1 MPASA
6 LRETRGLWLEGLF
19 VSLASGKRRML
30 HCNIA
35 PAMNIS
41 PSLQLDLE
49 DLLADLHHARRSGD
63 LGRMAL
69 LCYCEVRR
77 WARKAGQ
84 ADLAAVSA
92 AMITGSPHASRQAFL
107 ADIDKLVQRLEVL
120 QGAAAAPAPPPVA
133 PTLTPAPAAG

>member
-1 MPASA
+1 
-6 LRETRGLWLEGLF
+6 
-19 VSLASGKRRML
+19 ML
-30 HCNIA
+30 HCNILF
-35 PAMNIS
+35 AMNIS

-107 ADIDKLVQRLEVL
+107 EDMDKLVQQLEAL
-120 QGAAAAPAPPPVA
+120 QPAAARPAAPQR
-133 PTLTPAPAAG
+133 TQAPAAS

>member
-1 MPASA
+1 M
-6 LRETRGLWLEGLF
+6 LR
-19 VSLASGKRRML
+19 
-30 HCNIA
+30 CN
-35 PAMNIS
+35 MNIS
-41 PSLQLDLE
+41 PGLQLDLE

-84 ADLAAVSA
+84 AELAALSS

-107 ADIDKLVQRLEVL
+107 EDMDKLVQRLEAL
-120 QGAAAAPAPPPVA
+120 QPAIALPVR
-133 PTLTPAPAAG
+133 PRPTPAPAAR

>member
-1 MPASA
+1 
-6 LRETRGLWLEGLF
+6 
-19 VSLASGKRRML
+19 ML

-35 PAMNIS
+35 SIMNIS

-49 DLLADLHHARRSGD
+49 DLLADLQHARRSGD

-107 ADIDKLVQRLEVL
+107 DDMDKLVQRLEAL
-120 QGAAAAPAPPPVA
+120 Q
-133 PTLTPAPAAG
+133 PAAGLPAMPKLTPVPAAR